1 MICITPIDLGIST
14 GNHCQLHIVLVDKQL
29 SNCAA
34 VTVDRDSSHPDGS
47 SDNHP
52 AQVIAGK
59 PRGDRIRPFTPEFRG
74 INAGQTNPLAI
85 GCSAG
90 ITVVAVADGH
100 DLSSSC
106 LSRRCKH
113 RRRQQLDCHRSK
125 LHQIWPASELEQA
138 ISTIGSFA
146 IQGNA
151 PFDRCQKHLCGWRV
165 RPRNR
170 RYQPWSTLHLS
181 RSQKQTD
188 FWPLL
193 QQSQQTTGLVLWS
206 ADLVRH
212 ANRRSTRTAL
222 GALGDNDPTPRAH
235 GPRAPLARS
244 FDPFL
249 SRQAMG

>member
-1 MICITPIDLGIST
+1 MSDGASVQTPGPFLFLADST
-14 GNHCQLHIVLVDKQL
+14 RGQRSEIENMCWG
-29 SNCAA
+29 
-34 VTVDRDSSHPDGS
+34 DRDTAPFPLQPTSAQDSNVGRMSS
-47 SDNHP
+47 
-52 AQVIAGK
+52 K
-59 PRGDRIRPFTPEFRG
+59 
-74 INAGQTNPLAI
+74 
-85 GCSAG
+85 
-90 ITVVAVADGH
+90 
-100 DLSSSC
+100 
-106 LSRRCKH
+106 
-113 RRRQQLDCHRSK
+113 
-125 LHQIWPASELEQA
+125 
-138 ISTIGSFA
+138 
-146 IQGNA
+146 GNA
-151 PFDRCQKHLCGWRV
+151 RFDRCQKRLCGWRV

-193 QQSQQTTGLVLWS
+193 QQSQQSNGLVLWS

-249 SRQAMG
+249 SLQAMG

>member
-1 MICITPIDLGIST
+1 MCKCRHQSIK
-14 GNHCQLHIVLVDKQL
+14 V
-29 SNCAA
+29 AA
-34 VTVDRDSSHPDGS
+34 LPVPMVANPSFCGVVDSSRVASRERS
-47 SDNHP
+47 SH
-52 AQVIAGK
+52 
-59 PRGDRIRPFTPEFRG
+59 T
-74 INAGQTNPLAI
+74 
-85 GCSAG
+85 
-90 ITVVAVADGH
+90 
-100 DLSSSC
+100 
-106 LSRRCKH
+106 
-113 RRRQQLDCHRSK
+113 
-125 LHQIWPASELEQA
+125 
-138 ISTIGSFA
+138 ISTIGGFA

-151 PFDRCQKHLCGWRV
+151 PFDRCQKRLCGGRV
-165 RPRNR
+165 SPRNR

-222 GALGDNDPTPRAH
+222 AALRDNDQTPRAH